1 MAQLIKL
8 ENYISRY
15 QKDPF
20 HYPGQFIR
28 LKQENWHK
36 LVQTWEYQ
44 LQLEVESNEQEEP
57 EENLSKWKQFFH
69 RREQVEDEMEGDST
83 TEDLPSTKDDLK
95 QYFLNMLLPF
105 QLKWASTTIQE
116 MSFLDR
122 SYYDDL
128 TLKYFLQRF
137 PDTFLLLYRP
147 VFQFKN
153 AAMDGD
159 IILITPIGI
168 DIIRLIEI
176 DSTKRLVAG
185 DDRTW
190 FSEESNVRS
199 RLLSPMLSLKR
210 TEKIIRSILAV
221 SDLEIPIQK
230 IVLSRTNAIDFNT
243 EPYLTTFIGKE
254 QHEQWLSEKRN
265 FVSPLKHNQLKIAE
279 ALLQY
284 CDTISVRRPE
294 WKQEEQEK
302 DFNL

>member
-28 LKQENWHK
+28 LKQENWRK
-36 LVQTWEYQ
+36 LVQTWEQQ
-44 LQLEVESNEQEEP
+44 LQIETEIDEQDEP
-57 EENLSKWKQFFH
+57 AENLSKWKQFFH
-69 RREQVEDEMEGDST
+69 RREQVESEMDEESII
-83 TEDLPSTKDDLK
+83 EDLPATKDDLK

-168 DIIRLIEI
+168 NIIRLIEI
-176 DSTKRLVAG
+176 DSTKRLIAG

-190 FSEESNVRS
+190 YSEENNVRS

-210 TEKIIRSILAV
+210 TEKIIRSILSV
-221 SDLEIPIQK
+221 NDLEIPIEK
-230 IVLSRTNAIDFNT
+230 VVLSRTNSIDFNT

-265 FVSPLKHNQLKIAE
+265 FISPLKHNQLKIAE
-279 ALLQY
+279 ALLQFS
-284 CDTISVRRPE
+284 DTISVRRPE
-294 WKQEEQEK
+294 WKQDDSEK